1 MLLKQL
7 SLSDFRNNDG
17 VPICFSDGTNIIYGD
32 NGAGKTNVLEAIFC
46 FAAGKSFRGCRDRE
60 MICFGKNQATA
71 SIDYENIKGA
81 QNLSILFEKNG
92 RKKIKRNG
100 VQITKLS
107 EYFGSFRAVIF
118 FPEHL
123 ELVKGAPEQRRR
135 FIDIAISQSYPRY
148 VAFLNEYNRV
158 LLQKNALLR
167 SNIRHKQALAAVYN
181 ESLSQIGAVISAKRK
196 SFFTE
201 LSKYAS
207 QMYETISES
216 REKLSFRYKTQCEG
230 SSAEEMKLS
239 YSQQFSSKLSQ
250 EIQRQ
255 CSLVG
260 AHKDDF
266 TVCINDKEAKLFASH
281 GQQRSAVL
289 SMKLAEGEMSRKV
302 TGEYPV
308 FLLDDIMSEL
318 DERRK
323 RCITEKLI
331 GKQVIITGCEKSGEN
346 SADSVFFAKSGHIE
360 RVK

>member
-17 VPICFSDGTNIIYGD
+17 TPICFSDGTNIIYGD
-32 NGAGKTNVLEAIFC
+32 NGAGKTNILEAIFC
-46 FAAGKSFRGCRDRE
+46 FAAGKSFRGSRDRE

-71 SIDYENIKGA
+71 SIDYENVNGA
-81 QNLSILFEKNG
+81 QNLSVLFEKNG

-100 VQITKLS
+100 IQITKLS

-135 FIDIAISQSYPRY
+135 FIDIAISQSFPRY
-148 VAFLNEYNRV
+148 VAVLNEYNRV

-167 SNIRHKQALAAVYN
+167 SEIRHKEELAVVYN

-196 SFFTE
+196 SFFEE
-201 LSKYAS
+201 LSDYAR

-216 REKLSFRYKTQCEG
+216 RERLSFRYNTQCEG
-230 SSAEEMKLS
+230 NSAEEMKLS
-239 YSQQFSSKLSQ
+239 YSRQLSERLAQ

-266 TVCINDKEAKLFASH
+266 TVYINDKEARQYASQ

-289 SMKLAEGEMSRKV
+289 SMKLAEGEMSQKV

-323 RCITEKLI
+323 HCITERLS
-331 GKQVIITGCEKSGEN
+331 GKQVIITGCELNGD
-346 SADSVFFAKSGHIE
+346 SAQGLFFAKSGHIE